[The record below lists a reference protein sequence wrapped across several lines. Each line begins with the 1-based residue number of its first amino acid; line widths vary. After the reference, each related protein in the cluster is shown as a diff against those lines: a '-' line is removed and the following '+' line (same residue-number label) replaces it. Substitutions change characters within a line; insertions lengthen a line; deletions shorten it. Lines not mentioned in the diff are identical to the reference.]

1 MNTPTIRPTM
11 SMQTTLMRR
20 CALVLELTAEEQ
32 DAYLSRARDYAD
44 LECRMRE
51 LDRFF
56 AGAAS
61 DVHMFRA

>member
-1 MNTPTIRPTM
+1 M

-20 CALVLELTAEEQ
+20 CALMLELTTEEQ
-32 DAYLSRARDYAD
+32 DAYLSRARDHAD
-44 LECRMRE
+44 FERRMRE
-51 LDRFF
+51 LDRFY

>member
-1 MNTPTIRPTM
+1 MNTPTIGPTM

-20 CALVLELTAEEQ
+20 CALVLELTTEEQ
-32 DAYLSRARDYAD
+32 DAYLSRARDRED
-44 LECRMRE
+44 LERRMRE
-51 LDRFF
+51 LDRFY